1 MSNLTKSS
9 LWSQFSAMGR
19 PLDFH
24 YPSNGFVILMSGIG
38 LIAGLG
44 IGVMEDKPPLDLL
57 WISIVTSVTVF
68 VAWALA
74 RELDPDDAFSAGLAA
89 VLALVG
95 MVIWRE
101 TTNLLALYLMLGVV
115 RVLVRTVGIPMT
127 LLDMGLLVI
136 GAGLVALTESWL
148 LGLVTAA
155 GLLLDSLL
163 TSPNPPTKLFSGLA
177 AAVTVITAALTQPDF
192 SPPEDKIVLGA
203 VAVVGVLFLVVI
215 FTAPAPVSVG
225 DITGQP
231 LNESRLK
238 AGRLLALAGAALV
251 YFWTGSV
258 ITLLALWCAFL
269 AISLVRMFI
278 RQRRGFLVN

>member
-1 MSNLTKSS
+1 MSNPTK
-9 LWSQFSAMGR
+9 LWYQFSAMGR

-24 YPSNGFVILMSGIG
+24 YPSNVFVILMSGIG
-38 LIAGLG
+38 LIAGFG
-44 IGVMEDKPPLDLL
+44 IGVVEDKPSLDLL
-57 WISIVTSVTVF
+57 WMGIVTSVTVF

-74 RELDPDDAFSAGLAA
+74 RELDPDHAFSAGLAA
-89 VLALVG
+89 VLALAG

-101 TTNLLALYLMLGVV
+101 TTNLLALYLMLGVL

-163 TSPNPPTKLFSGLA
+163 KSPNPPTKLFGGLA
-177 AAVTVITAALTQPDF
+177 AAVTVITAALMQPDF
-192 SPPEDKIVLGA
+192 SPPDDEIVLGA
-203 VAVVGVLFLVVI
+203 VAAVGVLFLVVI

-231 LNESRLK
+231 LDESRLK

-251 YFWTGSV
+251 YFWTGSM

-269 AISLVRMFI
+269 AISLVRMFVY
-278 RQRRGFLVN
+278 QRRGFLVN